1 MNIAIE
7 NGEVKLSWPSRE
19 EIENAVRICC
29 GRHCKACETPVEYA
43 WRKRRVDFSHLVDA
57 AIERELTQSEKE
69 VIKEIYFK
77 GRSTAEVAAGHGKT
91 SATVS
96 GTHKRALGKLRHALD
111 YAAMYRDDYI
121 GEGESGPMFYDAMK
135 IAAARR
141 ARGSTFA
148 AKLRNLRVACA
159 LSEEAAAKG
168 MKIPLSR
175 LRSLERGTGV
185 PSKSE
190 TDVICA
196 FYGREEDYF
205 YGEKDG

>member
-7 NGEVKLSWPSRE
+7 NEEVKLSWPSRE

-43 WRKRRVDFSHLVDA
+43 WRKRRVDFSHLLDA

-69 VIKEIYFK
+69 VIEEIYFA
-77 GRSTAEVAAGHGKT
+77 GRSTNEVAAGHGK
-91 SATVS
+91 SPATVS
-96 GTHKRALGKLRHALD
+96 GTHRRALGKLRRALY
-111 YAAMYRDDYI
+111 YAAMYRDDCI
-121 GEGESGPMFYDAMK
+121 GSGESAPLFYDAMR

-141 ARGSTFA
+141 AKSSTFGGRL
-148 AKLRNLRVACA
+148 KNLRVACA
-159 LSEEAAAKG
+159 LSAEAAADG
-168 MKIPLSR
+168 MGIPAER
-175 LRSLERGTGV
+175 LRSLEQGAGV

-196 FYGREEDYF
+196 FYGREEDWF
-205 YGEKDG
+205 IGEKDG